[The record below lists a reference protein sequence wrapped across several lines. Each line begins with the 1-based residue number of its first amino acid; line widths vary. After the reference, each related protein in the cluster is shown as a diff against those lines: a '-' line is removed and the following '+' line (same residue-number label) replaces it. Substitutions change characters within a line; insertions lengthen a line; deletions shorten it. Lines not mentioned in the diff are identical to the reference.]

1 MKFAIWQLKKAIENS
16 TMLVTTLTKEEKTM
30 AKTKDTTFFEN
41 KLLDFVTAQDP
52 MLEMMQWMMDKFMEL
67 EVAHKTG
74 AEKGLHAESRTGYR
88 SGYRVRRFDTR
99 LGTVYLS
106 VPKLRQG
113 GYIPFFVTEK
123 KRSEQALI
131 QVVQECWMNGV
142 STRKIENI
150 AKKLGIET
158 LSASEVSEINK
169 GLDEMI
175 AEFRTRRLESEYPVI
190 WADAL
195 YEKIRDNHRITG
207 KAVMVIKA
215 VNLEGKPEI
224 LAVEPME
231 NESEETYSALFR
243 NLQER
248 GLEKVWLC
256 VSDAHKGLQAAIR
269 NCLPGTTWQRCKVHF
284 MRNILA
290 YVPQKEKET
299 VGSRLKLIWKAPD
312 ENSAREL
319 KNGFCAEFEKKY
331 PRACECLEEGFE
343 DSIQFY
349 AFGELDSRK
358 ISSTNTLER
367 LNREIRRR
375 SSVVGIFPSTDSYIR
390 LITSYL
396 LEYTE
401 DWQTEKAYMNAG
413 SIQSQKEILFNAA

>member
-1 MKFAIWQLKKAIENS
+1 
-16 TMLVTTLTKEEKTM
+16 M
-30 AKTKDTTFFEN
+30 AKKNDTRFFEN
-41 KLLDFVTAQDP
+41 KLLDFVAAQDP
-52 MLEMMQWMMDKFMEL
+52 LLEMLQWVMDKFMEI
-67 EVAHKTG
+67 EVARKTG
-74 AEKGLHAESRTGYR
+74 APKGSHSQGRTGYR
-88 SGYRVRRFDTR
+88 CGYRVRRFDTR

-106 VPKLRQG
+106 VPKIRQG

-131 QVVQECWMNGV
+131 QVVQECWLNGV

-150 AKKLGIET
+150 ARRLGIES
-158 LSASEVSEINK
+158 LSASEVSEINS
-169 GLDEMI
+169 GLDQMVE
-175 AEFRTRRLESEYPVI
+175 EFRTRRLDAEYPVI

-195 YEKIRDNHRITG
+195 YEKIRDNHRVVS
-207 KAVMVIKA
+207 KAVMVVKA
-215 VNLEGKPEI
+215 VNLEGRQEI

-243 NLQER
+243 KLQER

-256 VSDAHKGLQAAIR
+256 VSDAHRGLQAAIR
-269 NCLPGTTWQRCKVHF
+269 STLHGTSWQRCKVHF

-290 YVPQKEKET
+290 YVPQRDKER
-299 VGSRLKLIWKAPD
+299 VAARLRLIWQAPD
-312 ENSAREL
+312 EKSARAM
-319 KNGFCAEFEKKY
+319 KAAFCQEYEKSFPK
-331 PRACECLEEGFE
+331 AVECLEEGFE
-343 DSIQFY
+343 DSVQFY
-349 AFGELDSRK
+349 AFEELDGRK

-396 LEYTE
+396 LEYSD
-401 DWQTEKAYMNAG
+401 DWQTERCYMNAG
-413 SIQSQKEILFNAA
+413 SIKLQKEILFDAA

>member
-1 MKFAIWQLKKAIENS
+1 
-16 TMLVTTLTKEEKTM
+16 M
-30 AKTKDTTFFEN
+30 AKKNDTRFFEN
-41 KLLDFVTAQDP
+41 KLLDFVAAKDP
-52 MLEMMQWMMDKFMEL
+52 LLEMLQWVMDKFMEI
-67 EVAHKTG
+67 EVARKTG
-74 AEKGLHAESRTGYR
+74 APKGSHSQGRTGYR
-88 SGYRVRRFDTR
+88 CGYRVRRFDTR

-106 VPKLRQG
+106 VPKIRQG

-131 QVVQECWMNGV
+131 QVVQECWLNGV

-150 AKKLGIET
+150 ARRLGIES
-158 LSASEVSEINK
+158 LSASEVSEING
-169 GLDEMI
+169 GLDQMVE
-175 AEFRTRRLESEYPVI
+175 EFRTRRLDAEYPVI

-195 YEKIRDNHRITG
+195 YEKIRDNHRVVS
-207 KAVMVIKA
+207 KAVMVVKA
-215 VNLEGKPEI
+215 VNLEGRQEI

-243 NLQER
+243 KLQER

-269 NCLPGTTWQRCKVHF
+269 STLHGTSWQRCKVHF

-290 YVPQKEKET
+290 YVPQRDKER
-299 VGSRLKLIWKAPD
+299 VAARLKLIWQAPD
-312 ENSAREL
+312 EKSARAM
-319 KNGFCAEFEKKY
+319 KAAFCQEYEKSFPK
-331 PRACECLEEGFE
+331 AVECLEEGFE
-343 DSIQFY
+343 DSVQFY
-349 AFGELDSRK
+349 AFEELDGRK

-396 LEYTE
+396 LEYSD
-401 DWQTEKAYMNAG
+401 DWQTERCYMNAG
-413 SIQSQKEILFNAA
+413 SIKLQKELLFDAA

>member
-1 MKFAIWQLKKAIENS
+1 
-16 TMLVTTLTKEEKTM
+16 M
-30 AKTKDTTFFEN
+30 AKKNDTTFFEN
-41 KLLDFVTAQDP
+41 KLLDFVTAKDP
-52 MLEMMQWMMDKFMEL
+52 LLEMLQWMMDKFMEI
-67 EVAHKTG
+67 EVARKTG
-74 AEKGLHAESRTGYR
+74 APKGSHSQTRTGYR
-88 SGYRVRRFDTR
+88 CGYRVRRFDTR

-106 VPKLRQG
+106 VPKVRQG

-131 QVVQECWMNGV
+131 QVVQECRLNGV

-150 AKKLGIET
+150 AKRLGIES
-158 LSASEVSEINK
+158 LSASEVSEINS
-169 GLDEMI
+169 GLDHMVE
-175 AEFRTRRLESEYPVI
+175 EFRTRRLDAEYPVI

-195 YEKIRDNHRITG
+195 YEKIRDNHRVVS
-207 KAVMVIKA
+207 KAVMVVKA
-215 VNLEGKPEI
+215 VNLEGRQEI

-243 NLQER
+243 KLQER

-256 VSDAHKGLQAAIR
+256 VSDAHRGLQAAIR
-269 NCLPGTTWQRCKVHF
+269 STLHGTSWQRCKVHF

-290 YVPQKEKET
+290 YVPQRDKEK
-299 VGSRLKLIWKAPD
+299 VAARLKLIWQAPD
-312 ENSAREL
+312 EKSARAM
-319 KNGFCAEFEKKY
+319 KAAFCQEYEKSFPK
-331 PRACECLEEGFE
+331 AVECLEEGFE
-343 DSIQFY
+343 DSVQFY
-349 AFGELDSRK
+349 AFEELDGRK

-396 LEYTE
+396 LEYSD
-401 DWQTEKAYMNAG
+401 DWQTERCYMNAG
-413 SIQSQKEILFNAA
+413 SIKLQKEILFDAA

>member
-1 MKFAIWQLKKAIENS
+1 
-16 TMLVTTLTKEEKTM
+16 M
-30 AKTKDTTFFEN
+30 AKKNDTRFFEN
-41 KLLDFVTAQDP
+41 KLLDFVAAKDP
-52 MLEMMQWMMDKFMEL
+52 LLEMLQWVMDKFMEI
-67 EVAHKTG
+67 EVARKTG
-74 AEKGLHAESRTGYR
+74 APKGSHSQSRTGYR
-88 SGYRVRRFDTR
+88 CGYRVRRFDTR

-106 VPKLRQG
+106 VPKIRQG

-131 QVVQECWMNGV
+131 QVVQECWLNGV

-150 AKKLGIET
+150 ARRLGIES
-158 LSASEVSEINK
+158 LSASEVSEING
-169 GLDEMI
+169 GLDQMVE
-175 AEFRTRRLESEYPVI
+175 EFRTRRLDAEYPVI

-195 YEKIRDNHRITG
+195 YEKIRDNHRVVS
-207 KAVMVIKA
+207 KAVMVVKA
-215 VNLEGKPEI
+215 VNLEGRQEI

-243 NLQER
+243 KLQER

-256 VSDAHKGLQAAIR
+256 VSDAHRGLQAAIR
-269 NCLPGTTWQRCKVHF
+269 STLHGTSWQRCKVHF

-290 YVPQKEKET
+290 YIPQRDKER
-299 VGSRLKLIWKAPD
+299 VAARLRLIWQAPD
-312 ENSAREL
+312 EKSARAM
-319 KNGFCAEFEKKY
+319 KAAFCQEYEKLFPK
-331 PRACECLEEGFE
+331 AVECLEEGFE
-343 DSIQFY
+343 DSVQFY
-349 AFGELDSRK
+349 AFEKLDGRK

-396 LEYTE
+396 LEYSD
-401 DWQTEKAYMNAG
+401 DWQTERCYMNAG
-413 SIQSQKEILFNAA
+413 SIKLQKEILFDAA

>member
-1 MKFAIWQLKKAIENS
+1 
-16 TMLVTTLTKEEKTM
+16 M
-30 AKTKDTTFFEN
+30 AKKNDTRFFEN
-41 KLLDFVTAQDP
+41 KLLDFVAAQDP
-52 MLEMMQWMMDKFMEL
+52 LLEMLQWVMDKFMEI

-74 AEKGLHAESRTGYR
+74 AEKGIHSQTRTGYR
-88 SGYRVRRFDTR
+88 CGYRVRRFDTR

-106 VPKLRQG
+106 VPKIRQG

-131 QVVQECWMNGV
+131 QVVQECWLNGV

-150 AKKLGIET
+150 AKGLGIES
-158 LSASEVSEINK
+158 LSASEVSEINR
-169 GLDEMI
+169 GLDQMVD
-175 AEFRTRRLESEYPVI
+175 EFRSRRLDAEYPVI
-190 WADAL
+190 WVDAL
-195 YEKIRDNHRITG
+195 YEKIRDNHRVVS
-207 KAVMVIKA
+207 KAVMVVKA
-215 VNLEGKPEI
+215 VNLEGQQEI

-243 NLQER
+243 KLQDR

-256 VSDAHKGLQAAIR
+256 VSDAYKGLQAAIR
-269 NCLPGTTWQRCKVHF
+269 RSLPGTSWQRGKVHF

-290 YVPQKEKET
+290 YVPQRDKER
-299 VGSRLKLIWKAPD
+299 VAARLKLIWQAPD
-312 ENSAREL
+312 EKSARAM
-319 KNGFCAEFEKKY
+319 KAAFCQEYEKSFPK
-331 PRACECLEEGFE
+331 AVECLEEGFE
-343 DSIQFY
+343 DSVQFY
-349 AFGELDSRK
+349 AFEKLDSRK

-396 LEYTE
+396 LEYSD
-401 DWQTEKAYMNAG
+401 DWQTERCYMNTS
-413 SIQSQKEILFNAA
+413 SIQLQKEILFNAA

>member
-1 MKFAIWQLKKAIENS
+1 
-16 TMLVTTLTKEEKTM
+16 M
-30 AKTKDTTFFEN
+30 AKKNDTRFFEN

-52 MLEMMQWMMDKFMEL
+52 LLEMLQWVMDKFMEI
-67 EVAHKTG
+67 EVARKTG
-74 AEKGLHAESRTGYR
+74 APKGSHSQGRTGYR
-88 SGYRVRRFDTR
+88 CGYRVRRFDTR

-106 VPKLRQG
+106 VPKIRQG

-131 QVVQECWMNGV
+131 QVVQECWLNGV

-150 AKKLGIET
+150 ARRLGIES
-158 LSASEVSEINK
+158 LSASEVSEINS
-169 GLDEMI
+169 GLDQMVD
-175 AEFRTRRLESEYPVI
+175 EFRTRRLDAEYPVI

-195 YEKIRDNHRITG
+195 YEKIRDNHRVVS
-207 KAVMVIKA
+207 KAVMVVKA
-215 VNLEGKPEI
+215 VNLEGRQEI

-243 NLQER
+243 KLQER

-256 VSDAHKGLQAAIR
+256 VSDAHRGLQAAIR
-269 NCLPGTTWQRCKVHF
+269 STLHGTSWQRCKVHF

-290 YVPQKEKET
+290 YVPQRDKER
-299 VGSRLKLIWKAPD
+299 VAARLRLIWQAPD
-312 ENSAREL
+312 EKSARAM
-319 KNGFCAEFEKKY
+319 KAAFCQEYEKSFPK
-331 PRACECLEEGFE
+331 AVECLEEGFE
-343 DSIQFY
+343 DSVQFY
-349 AFGELDSRK
+349 AFEELDGRK

-396 LEYTE
+396 LEYSD
-401 DWQTEKAYMNAG
+401 DWQTERCYMNAG
-413 SIQSQKEILFNAA
+413 SIKLQKEILFDAA

>member
-1 MKFAIWQLKKAIENS
+1 
-16 TMLVTTLTKEEKTM
+16 M
-30 AKTKDTTFFEN
+30 AKKNDTTFFEN
-41 KLLDFVTAQDP
+41 KLLDFVAAKDP
-52 MLEMMQWMMDKFMEL
+52 LLEMLQWVMDKFMEI
-67 EVAHKTG
+67 EVARKTG
-74 AEKGLHAESRTGYR
+74 APKGSHSQTRTGYR
-88 SGYRVRRFDTR
+88 CGYRVRRFDTR

-106 VPKLRQG
+106 VPKIRQG

-131 QVVQECWMNGV
+131 QVVQECWLNGV

-150 AKKLGIET
+150 AKRLGIES
-158 LSASEVSEINK
+158 LSASEVSEING
-169 GLDEMI
+169 GLDQMVD
-175 AEFRTRRLESEYPVI
+175 EFRTRRLDAEYPVI

-195 YEKIRDNHRITG
+195 YEKIRDNHRVVS
-207 KAVMVIKA
+207 KAVMVVKA
-215 VNLEGKPEI
+215 VNLEGRQEI

-243 NLQER
+243 KLQER

-256 VSDAHKGLQAAIR
+256 VSDAHRGLQAAIR
-269 NCLPGTTWQRCKVHF
+269 STLHGTSWQRCKVHF

-290 YVPQKEKET
+290 YIPQRDKER
-299 VGSRLKLIWKAPD
+299 VAARLRLIWQALD
-312 ENSAREL
+312 EKSARAM
-319 KNGFCAEFEKKY
+319 KAAFCQEYEKSFPK
-331 PRACECLEEGFE
+331 AVECLEEGFE
-343 DSIQFY
+343 DSVQFY
-349 AFGELDSRK
+349 AFEELDGRK

-396 LEYTE
+396 LEYSD
-401 DWQTEKAYMNAG
+401 DWQTERCYINAG
-413 SIQSQKEILFNAA
+413 SIKLQKEILFDAA

>member
-1 MKFAIWQLKKAIENS
+1 
-16 TMLVTTLTKEEKTM
+16 M
-30 AKTKDTTFFEN
+30 AKKNDTRFFEN
-41 KLLDFVTAQDP
+41 KLLDFVAAQDP
-52 MLEMMQWMMDKFMEL
+52 LLEMLQWVMDKFMEI
-67 EVAHKTG
+67 EVARKTG
-74 AEKGLHAESRTGYR
+74 APKGSHSQGRTGYR
-88 SGYRVRRFDTR
+88 CGYRVRRFDTR

-106 VPKLRQG
+106 VPKIRQG

-131 QVVQECWMNGV
+131 QVVQECWLSGV
-142 STRKIENI
+142 STRKVESI
-150 AKKLGIET
+150 ARRLGIES
-158 LSASEVSEINK
+158 LSASEVSEING
-169 GLDEMI
+169 GLDQMVE
-175 AEFRTRRLESEYPVI
+175 EFRTRRLDAEYPVI

-195 YEKIRDNHRITG
+195 YEKIRDNHRVVS
-207 KAVMVIKA
+207 KAVMVVKA
-215 VNLEGKPEI
+215 VNLEGRQEI

-243 NLQER
+243 KLQER

-269 NCLPGTTWQRCKVHF
+269 STLHGTSWQRCKVHF

-290 YVPQKEKET
+290 YVPQRDKER
-299 VGSRLKLIWKAPD
+299 VAARLRLIWQAPD
-312 ENSAREL
+312 EKSARAM
-319 KNGFCAEFEKKY
+319 KVAFCQEYENSFPKAV
-331 PRACECLEEGFE
+331 ECLEEGFE

-349 AFGELDSRK
+349 AFEELDGRK

-396 LEYTE
+396 LEYSD
-401 DWQTEKAYMNAG
+401 DWQTERCYMNAG
-413 SIQSQKEILFNAA
+413 SIKLQKEILFDAA

>member
-1 MKFAIWQLKKAIENS
+1 
-16 TMLVTTLTKEEKTM
+16 M
-30 AKTKDTTFFEN
+30 AKKNDTRFFEN
-41 KLLDFVTAQDP
+41 KLLDFVTAKDP
-52 MLEMMQWMMDKFMEL
+52 LLEMLQWVMDKFMEI
-67 EVAHKTG
+67 EVARKTG
-74 AEKGLHAESRTGYR
+74 APKGSHSQSRTGYR
-88 SGYRVRRFDTR
+88 CGYRVRRFDTR

-106 VPKLRQG
+106 VPKIRQG

-131 QVVQECWMNGV
+131 QVVQECWLNGV
-142 STRKIENI
+142 STRKIESI
-150 AKKLGIET
+150 AKRLGIES
-158 LSASEVSEINK
+158 LSASEVSEINS
-169 GLDEMI
+169 GLDQMVE
-175 AEFRTRRLESEYPVI
+175 EFRTRRLDAEYPVI

-195 YEKIRDNHRITG
+195 YEKIRDNHRVVS
-207 KAVMVIKA
+207 KAVMVVKA
-215 VNLEGKPEI
+215 VNLEGRQEI

-243 NLQER
+243 RLQER

-269 NCLPGTTWQRCKVHF
+269 STLHGTSWQRCKVHF

-290 YVPQKEKET
+290 YVPQRDKER
-299 VGSRLKLIWKAPD
+299 VAARLRLIWSAPD
-312 ENSAREL
+312 EKSARDM
-319 KNGFCAEFEKKY
+319 KSVFCQEYEKSFPK
-331 PRACECLEEGFE
+331 AVECLEEGFE

-349 AFGELDSRK
+349 AFEELDSRK

-396 LEYTE
+396 LEYSD
-401 DWQTEKAYMNAG
+401 DWQTERCYMNAG
-413 SIQSQKEILFNAA
+413 SIKLQKEILFDAA